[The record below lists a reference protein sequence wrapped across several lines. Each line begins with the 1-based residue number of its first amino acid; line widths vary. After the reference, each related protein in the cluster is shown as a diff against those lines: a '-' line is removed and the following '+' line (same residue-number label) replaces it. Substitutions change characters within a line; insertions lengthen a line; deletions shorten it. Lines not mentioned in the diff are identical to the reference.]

1 MCIFVF
7 FELKLQIT
15 GSNITSKLTQSD
27 RVPNNFSIIYLC
39 FVFLEKRFQFKFANI
54 FYVNSLYMIVLGGQ
68 KSFFLIN
75 IIYFNKYRFGK
86 NDTLTTE
93 TLTISKIF
101 HS

>member
-39 FVFLEKRFQFKFANI
+39 FVFLEKRFQVCKYI
-54 FYVNSLYMIVLGGQ
+54 LCQLSLYDCIGRA
-68 KSFFLIN
+68 KEFFSH
-75 IIYFNKYRFGK
+75 KYYLF
-86 NDTLTTE
+86 
-93 TLTISKIF
+93 
-101 HS
+101 